1 MSQVE
6 RGKPAKVEGG
16 KPANAL
22 SANPDR
28 VNGKERL
35 RLVTTFW
42 EIYNENVID
51 RKVLCDHIYGIL
63 LALMQN
69 PVLMESPGDRFSVD
83 REGRVRFTINLSS
96 NKPNPTLAR
105 FPVETNADFK
115 ANLQLRTN
123 LENLESEEQQPVAEL
138 DRCDSVVQK
147 ILEILHTAE
156 SFPDHSP
163 VKELVLQVFND
174 LNTRLQSL
182 QWELQQKLPENQN
195 QVVEK
200 AKLAKEIGDWLLK
213 QIEQGNS
220 T

>member
-1 MSQVE
+1 MSQL
-6 RGKPAKVEGG
+6 RGVGFKG
-16 KPANAL
+16 AL
-22 SANPDR
+22 PINPTEA
-28 VNGKERL
+28 GETEQQL
-35 RLVTTFW
+35 LAAAFC
-42 EIYNENVID
+42 EIYNNNQNLMD
-51 RKVLCDHIYGIL
+51 RQALCKHVYGIL
-63 LALMQN
+63 LALMQK
-69 PVLMESPGDRFSVD
+69 PYLRQSPGNRFFVNE
-83 REGRVRFTINLSS
+83 EGKVFFIDSRS
-96 NKPNPTLAR
+96 NETNRAR
-105 FPVETNADFK
+105 RLVPVETNAEFEK
-115 ANLQLRTN
+115 NLQLQTN
-123 LENLESEEQQPVAEL
+123 PENLESEEQQPVAEL

>member
-1 MSQVE
+1 MSEVKGEKRTNAGPTDPGLVIETE
-6 RGKPAKVEGG
+6 RQP
-16 KPANAL
+16 
-22 SANPDR
+22 
-28 VNGKERL
+28 
-35 RLVTTFW
+35 LVDAFW
-42 EIYNENVID
+42 KIYNKYQEEMD
-51 RKVLCDHIYGIL
+51 RQALCEHVYGIL
-63 LALMQN
+63 FALMQK
-69 PVLMESPGDRFSVD
+69 PYLRQRPD
-83 REGRVRFTINLSS
+83 VRFFVDQGGKVCFIDSRS
-96 NKPNPTLAR
+96 N
-105 FPVETNADFK
+105 ETNRARRLVPVKTNAEFEK
-115 ANLQLRTN
+115 NLQLQTN
-123 LENLESEEQQPVAEL
+123 PENLESEEQQPVAEL